1 MQIFVF
7 LNESGQINKGNIQ
20 RMSNLK
26 GKREMG
32 KGRESKYPRAN
43 KLFLFNHLINKKVLI
58 VMYKEVFCLSVKISL
73 ITKPMKVSI

>member
-1 MQIFVF
+1 MYKNIYFIQCYACVQIFVF

-32 KGRESKYPRAN
+32 KGKKSKHFHVQ
-43 KLFLFNHLINKKVLI
+43 KLYVFTHFINQKVLI
-58 VMYKEVFCLSVKISL
+58 VL
-73 ITKPMKVSI
+73 